1 MQKFQYNFR
10 NSNAKN
16 ELLKIRYKKE
26 KVEQCFYRKK
36 IIQIVK
42 ICRIIFLN
50 CKFACFI
57 YIMKPLIYF

>member
-36 IIQIVK
+36 II
-42 ICRIIFLN
+42 
-50 CKFACFI
+50 
-57 YIMKPLIYF
+57 